1 MVFRLAIALVLACAA
16 SAGARSDLCRAGVPA
31 LEAGDLV
38 TATRAF
44 QRGLAA
50 DPGSKY
56 CLFLLA
62 QACHAW
68 FEHKALFYEEA
79 VEAYE
84 EVLGTLEDP
93 ELPGPY
99 QEARFLLG
107 KILVSGGE
115 YDRAAEHLKAF
126 LRIQPAYDSLE
137 EVWNTLGVAHYYLDQ
152 YEEAVRAFEKAL
164 ETDADYGPAR
174 FNLRSVF
181 TRLSLFDVAMA
192 NRRAGHFVP
201 ALKTFDQLLGVAPR
215 YGPAHLQKAL
225 VLRELSR
232 LEEGEAAAQLALA
245 LGPDPKVAFG
255 LREFLGDVLAAQG
268 RGEEALPQYRRCL
281 QIFPGYVQVVEKMD
295 AIEKGLEA
303 GAAASPAGDAL
314 PGEPAAPAPGPALP
328 VAEFPL

>member
-1 MVFRLAIALVLACAA
+1 MVFRLAVALVLACAA

-50 DPGSKY
+50 DPSSRY

-84 EVLGTLEDP
+84 EVLDTLEDP
-93 ELPGPY
+93 ELPSPY
-99 QEARFLLG
+99 QEARFLVG

-115 YDRAAEHLKAF
+115 YERAAGQLQAF
-126 LRIQPAYDSLE
+126 LKIQPTYDALE

-164 ETDADYGPAR
+164 EADGGYGPAR

-201 ALKTFDQLLGVAPR
+201 ALTTLDQLLAVAPR

-225 VLRELSR
+225 VLRELGR
-232 LEEGEAAAQLALA
+232 VAEGEAAAHLALA

-255 LREFLGDVLAAQG
+255 LREFLGDALAARG
-268 RGEEALPQYRRCL
+268 RGEEALVQYRRCL
-281 QIFPGYVQVVEKMD
+281 RIFPGYVQVVEKMD
-295 AIEKGLEA
+295 AVEKRLEA
-303 GAAASPAGDAL
+303 ARAGPLDGGEPPGAA
-314 PGEPAAPAPGPALP
+314 AAPAPGAALP